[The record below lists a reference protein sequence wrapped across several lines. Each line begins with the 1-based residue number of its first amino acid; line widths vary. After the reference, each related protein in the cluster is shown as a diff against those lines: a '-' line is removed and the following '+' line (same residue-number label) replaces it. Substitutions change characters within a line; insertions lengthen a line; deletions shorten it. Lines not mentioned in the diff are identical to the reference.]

1 MIMKE
6 ILSEDYVDDSE
17 LVINKDNEVEEK
29 YTELIKGQNDF
40 LNVLVEKEKQN
51 KGK

>member
-1 MIMKE
+1 MIVKE

-29 YTELIKGQNDF
+29 YTELIKGQMIF
-40 LNVLVEKEKQN
+40 
-51 KGK
+51 

>member
-29 YTELIKGQNDF
+29 YTKF
-40 LNVLVEKEKQN
+40 MRK
-51 KGK
+51 

>member
-6 ILSEDYVDDSE
+6 ILTEDYVDDSE

-29 YTELIKGQNDF
+29 YTELIKWQNDF